1 MIRNGKITPVG
12 FISIMVVLIVV
23 FIIRM
28 NGNYNEKK
36 ENKENFNNN
45 PKVEGTIEDVDII
58 IKGGGKDSRTYRTAR
73 ISYFVDGKEYN
84 MSFYYPSVSRDM
96 VGQSIP
102 VAYEVDNPNNAYIDV
117 YGSSL
122 FDMETGFL
130 ALGLVGVI
138 AVFFIYIYRRLQ
150 NSGV

>member
-28 NGNYNEKK
+28 NGNCNEKK
-36 ENKENFNNN
+36 ENKENYNNN

-58 IKGGGKDSRTYRTAR
+58 RKEDGKYYRTAR

-96 VGQSIP
+96 VGQTIM

>member
-12 FISIMVVLIVV
+12 FVSIMVVLIVV

-36 ENKENFNNN
+36 ENKENFKNN
-45 PKVEGTIEDVDII
+45 PKVEGVIEDVDII
-58 IKGGGKDSRTYRTAR
+58 RKGGGKYSRTYRTAE

-84 MSFYYPSVSRDM
+84 TSFYYPSVSRDM
-96 VGQSIP
+96 VGQSIM

-117 YGSSL
+117 LGSSL
-122 FDMETGFL
+122 FDMETGFM
-130 ALGLVGVI
+130 ALGLVAVI
-138 AVFFIYIYRRLQ
+138 AVLVTYISRRLQ